1 MSRINKE
8 NAKNI
13 LSNVP
18 EKKNFLVND
27 GRVLRN
33 LQDLSAALA
42 DISEETFAHHVNNE
56 KNDFR
61 SWIEYVV
68 GDKKLANGIAKIK
81 SKELML
87 KKVDKRIS
95 QLNSLIK
102 WGEKYGNE
110 KFSFELWRGMQL

>member
-18 EKKNFLVND
+18 EDKVFWVND

-33 LQDLSAALA
+33 LQDLSSALA
-42 DISEETFAHHVNNE
+42 NISEETFAYHVNNE
-56 KNDFR
+56 KNDFGNWVNGII
-61 SWIEYVV
+61 S
-68 GDKKLANGIAKIK
+68 DKKLANEIAKTK
-81 SKELML
+81 SKGNML
-87 KKVDKRIS
+87 SRVNKRIN

-102 WGEKYGNE
+102 
-110 KFSFELWRGMQL
+110 

>member
-1 MSRINKE
+1 MARMNKE

-13 LSNVP
+13 LGNVP
-18 EKKNFLVND
+18 EDKVFWLND

-33 LQDLSAALA
+33 LQELSAALA
-42 DISEETFAHHVNNE
+42 DISEETFAYHVNNE

-81 SKELML
+81 SKKLML
-87 KKVDKRIS
+87 KKVDKRLN
-95 QLNSLIK
+95 QLNSLTK
-102 WGEKYGNE
+102 
-110 KFSFELWRGMQL
+110 